1 MHYPLNSKPL
11 PNLAGCPAP
20 PFKLVFWLQ
29 IHISRQDCCK
39 IFGHRFFQR
48 IPQLNP
54 MLNKW
59 KSSWSRLLGQGSLK
73 LHQQFCLAPIVGS
86 YFHDLSISS
95 NDCDHLVFLTLYAWL
110 ILSFFLFYIGFLCH
124 FSLKKSLMGGWLIIK
139 VATGPPATPC
149 TSCRSAMNP
158 RQTAGTQT
166 NFASFV

>member
-1 MHYPLNSKPL
+1 MSAVPIKGQNWIDKNCTIPWIQNLS

-39 IFGHRFFQR
+39 NFGHRFFQR

-86 YFHDLSISS
+86 YFNDLSISS

-110 ILSFFLFYIGFLCH
+110 ILSFFLVIKNFL
-124 FSLKKSLMGGWLIIK
+124 FTVRLTVRGGGGLIYPLQQCQL
-139 VATGPPATPC
+139 G
-149 TSCRSAMNP
+149 
-158 RQTAGTQT
+158 
-166 NFASFV
+166 

>member
-1 MHYPLNSKPL
+1 MTKIAPSPEFQTSPQFSRLSK
-11 PNLAGCPAP
+11 CPAP

-39 IFGHRFFQR
+39 NFGHRFFQR

-86 YFHDLSISS
+86 YFHDLSYFANARDDEFDDDIFHQILDMVQMKKIERATHSDS
-95 NDCDHLVFLTLYAWL
+95 TLNN
-110 ILSFFLFYIGFLCH
+110 LFPN
-124 FSLKKSLMGGWLIIK
+124 S
-139 VATGPPATPC
+139 
-149 TSCRSAMNP
+149 
-158 RQTAGTQT
+158 
-166 NFASFV
+166 